1 MAQQTLRCKFHEEY
15 FSAVPALSESLW
27 KVKGE
32 HIALS
37 QSYTISTQMN
47 ICVFIYKHL
56 QKLLLFHSQPK
67 SINSPR
73 SSS

>member
-47 ICVFIYKHL
+47 ICVFVYISDLWSGSILY
-56 QKLLLFHSQPK
+56 LF
-67 SINSPR
+67 IF
-73 SSS
+73 